1 MKETPFV
8 RLLLNGGKNRLFPL
22 PFRLDDGGTFIPV
35 GG

>member
-1 MKETPFV
+1 MRETPFV

-22 PFRLDDGGTFIPV
+22 AFRLKNGGTFIPV